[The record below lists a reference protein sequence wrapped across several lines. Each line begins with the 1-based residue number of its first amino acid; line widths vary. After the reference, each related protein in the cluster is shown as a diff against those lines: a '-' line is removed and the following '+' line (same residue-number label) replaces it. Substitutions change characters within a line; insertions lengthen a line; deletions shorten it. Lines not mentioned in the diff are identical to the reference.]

1 MKIQNFREFSGG
13 GLTKCTESA
22 GATNHRKV
30 DKIEMG
36 RHMSGQ
42 VLDVFTPSEINA
54 FTDALV
60 RTGKRGTVEQIERY
74 RGLDDGGAI
83 DIEMLSDIGLWNPGL
98 RIRQTHLPSIS
109 WTDTSRQQTM
119 EPKDYDG
126 PGPDHLQFAVFGLA
140 RNTLSPN
147 GMVLDVIKSQDD
159 YFYTCITSMLH
170 GYSYYICDGIG
181 AVVDV
186 INLVFGQKMMR
197 ETRLTAN

>member
-1 MKIQNFREFSGG
+1 MKIHNFREFSGG
-13 GLTKCTESA
+13 GLATCTESA

-60 RTGKRGTVEQIERY
+60 RTGKRGIVEQIERY

-119 EPKDYDG
+119 EAKDYDG
-126 PGPDHLQFAVFGLA
+126 PGPDHLQFAVGLA
-140 RNTLSPN
+140 RDTLSHPI
-147 GMVLDVIKSQDD
+147 GVLDVIKSQDD
-159 YFYTCITSMLH
+159 YFYMCITNMPH

-186 INLVFGQKMMR
+186 ISLVFGQKMMR
-197 ETRLTAN
+197 EVRLTAN